1 MTRVAEADAVPQPGN
16 TMPQPFVPRSSPGAA
31 GRRSRNEWLRHGISG
46 MLALLAVGCGSV
58 GNGPPRDGPPQYA
71 HQLPDAGEAAILL
84 GEADVAFMAAELEDA
99 QQMYSAA
106 SALARQEGD
115 VSTQVE
121 GLAQAARMYLLLGD
135 ADGGR
140 PWLERAIELARPEL
154 PLAWSRTLIVRGV
167 FAREAGRSEEAAALF
182 RQAYE
187 FSVAQGLE
195 DRSLRAAFLLASAG
209 DREQRIAW
217 TRIGIEAATKAQ
229 LTGWLGPLWMN
240 LGTLYMDAE
249 SYVQAVS
256 ALEAARAA
264 LEPAGD
270 IESKMFTDYAYGVA
284 LRKSGR
290 PAEARIAMSS
300 AHAYA
305 QERLQE
311 LRNKE
316 RMEWVGKT
324 LRELGEI
331 DLAEGARERGLERL
345 REAHEK
351 LELAGLPKRDPER
364 WKQLVDRLAELEAEE
379 PTP

>member
-1 MTRVAEADAVPQPGN
+1 M
-16 TMPQPFVPRSSPGAA
+16 
-31 GRRSRNEWLRHGISG
+31 
-46 MLALLAVGCGSV
+46 
-58 GNGPPRDGPPQYA
+58 
-71 HQLPDAGEAAILL
+71 LL
-84 GEADVAFMAAELEDA
+84 GEGDVAFMASELEDA

-121 GLAQAARMYLLLGD
+121 GLAQTARMCLLRGD
-135 ADGGR
+135 AEGGQ
-140 PWLERAIELARPEL
+140 PWLDRAIELARPEL
-154 PLAWSRTLIVRGV
+154 PLGWSRTLIVRGV
-167 FAREAGRSEEAAALF
+167 FAREADRSDEATALF

-187 FSVAQGLE
+187 FCVAQQLE

-217 TRIGIEAATKAQ
+217 TRTGIEAATKAQ
-229 LTGWLGPLWMN
+229 LSGWLGPLWMN
-240 LGTLYMDAE
+240 LGTLYMDSE

-256 ALEAARAA
+256 AFEAAQAA
-264 LEPAGD
+264 LAPTD
-270 IESKMFTDYAYGVA
+270 DVESKMFTDYAYGVA

-290 PAEARIAMSS
+290 PAEARRAMSS

-305 QERLQE
+305 QERLVE
-311 LRNKE
+311 LRNKA

-331 DLAEGARERGLERL
+331 DLAEGARERGLERM

-351 LELAGLPKRDPER
+351 LELSGLPKRDPER
-364 WKQLVDRLAELEAEE
+364 WKTLTDRLAEVEAEE
-379 PTP
+379 LTP